1 MWDELKRHERF
12 VGEFLVEASPSDLAA
27 VRDHHHRRVR
37 DFQHERLIH
46 LLVTLFVAL
55 FELLAMGWLLHEP
68 SVAAAQLAGLLLV
81 LTAAYLLHYFR
92 LENGVQRLYLLS
104 RQLDE
109 RAAGRALGAPDRH
122 AAPSLDLRAPR

>member
-1 MWDELKRHERF
+1 MWEELQAHERF
-12 VGEFLVEASPSDLAA
+12 IRALLALPEVDGLGA
-27 VRDHHHRRVR
+27 VREHHDRRVR

-55 FELLAMGWLLHEP
+55 FALLAVAWLLHDP
-68 SVAAAQLAGLLLV
+68 SAGAAALAALLLA

-92 LENGVQRLYLLS
+92 LENGVQRLYGLS

-109 RAAGRALGAPDRH
+109 RLAGRPLGE
-122 AAPSLDLRAPR
+122 PSRSGERSVRGA

>member
-1 MWDELKRHERF
+1 MWKELKRHERF
-12 VGEFLVEASPSDLAA
+12 VGGVLAEASPAGLAA
-27 VRDHHHRRVR
+27 IRDHHDRRVR

-55 FELLAMGWLLHEP
+55 FALLAVGWFLHQP
-68 SVAAAQLAGLLLV
+68 STAAAALAVLLLV

-92 LENGVQRLYLLS
+92 LENGVQRLYRLS

-109 RAAGRALGAPDRH
+109 RLAGRALGEPVD
-122 AAPSLDLRAPR
+122 APRN

>member
-1 MWDELKRHERF
+1 MWEELKRHERF
-12 VGEFLVEASPSDLAA
+12 VRDLLAQPAAEGLAA
-27 VRDHHHRRVR
+27 VRDHHDRRVR

-55 FELLAMGWLLHEP
+55 FALLATGWSLARPSLAAFLL
-68 SVAAAQLAGLLLV
+68 AALLLA

-92 LENGVQRLYLLS
+92 LENGVQRLYGLS

-109 RAAGRALGAPDRH
+109 RLAGRALSGPSGKGA
-122 AAPSLDLRAPR
+122 S

>member
-1 MWDELKRHERF
+1 MWEALKSHERF
-12 VGEFLVEASPSDLAA
+12 IGGVLGEASPAALAA
-27 VRDHHHRRVR
+27 VREHHDRRVR

-55 FELLAMGWLLHEP
+55 FALLAVAWLLHDP
-68 SVAAAQLAGLLLV
+68 SGGAAALAALLLG

-92 LENGVQRLYLLS
+92 LENGVQRLYGLS

-109 RAAGRALGAPDRH
+109 RLAGRPLGEPPGSDARSVRG
-122 AAPSLDLRAPR
+122 A

>member
-1 MWDELKRHERF
+1 MWEELKRHERF
-12 VGEFLVEASPSDLAA
+12 VGGFLAEDNPPGLAA
-27 VRDHHHRRVR
+27 VREHHHRRVR
-37 DFQHERLIH
+37 DFQHERLVH

-68 SVAAAQLAGLLLV
+68 SVAAALLAGLLLV

-92 LENGVQRLYLLS
+92 LENGVQRLYHLS

-109 RAAGRALGAPDRH
+109 RAAGRALGAPVRP
-122 AAPSLDLRAPR
+122 AAP